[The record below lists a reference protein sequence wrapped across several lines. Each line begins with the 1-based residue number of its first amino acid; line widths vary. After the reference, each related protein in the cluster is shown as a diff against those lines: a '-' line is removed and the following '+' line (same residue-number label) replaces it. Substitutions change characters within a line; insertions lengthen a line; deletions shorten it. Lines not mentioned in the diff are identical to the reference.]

1 VKILS
6 TASEIQSAPPDTLHP
21 SGSRTY
27 KQAIDLLQTEID
39 RTAAKWEPMVSGTQA
54 GTVGAHAGDGF
65 FTDGNNQ
72 TGEWQSQK
80 GFFWTGGFWTG
91 ELWKMYA
98 RTHDEKYRRWAEL
111 WTSRMVGA
119 EPDQNHDT
127 GFLYF
132 YSSVPGFELTHDQK
146 LHDSAIRGADHLL
159 GMYNPVTQLIPA
171 WNQNGDDTIV
181 DTMMNLQLLWWAS
194 RDTGNAKYRQAA
206 LKHAL
211 RSADWLVRSDGS
223 VIQSVHYN
231 PGDNR
236 QEFHLH
242 GGNANNEPLVFP
254 NNARP
259 GERVFYHTH
268 QGFSWETSWSRGTA
282 WALYGFATAYRET
295 HDSRLLTTA
304 QKVADYIVA
313 ELPDD
318 GVPWYD
324 FYDEGVIYRNRDSS
338 AAAIAAAGLLQLA
351 SLTQDAQKSQT
362 YRAQAERITHS
373 LIDRY
378 LAPTF
383 PGDNSPPGVLRH
395 GTGTRPADGMLIYGQ
410 YYLLETLMALDSAKP
425 R

>member
-1 VKILS
+1 
-6 TASEIQSAPPDTLHP
+6 
-21 SGSRTY
+21 
-27 KQAIDLLQTEID
+27 
-39 RTAAKWEPMVSGTQA
+39 
-54 GTVGAHAGDGF
+54 
-65 FTDGNNQ
+65 
-72 TGEWQSQK
+72 
-80 GFFWTGGFWTG
+80 
-91 ELWKMYA
+91 
-98 RTHDEKYRRWAEL
+98 
-111 WTSRMVGA
+111 MVGA

-171 WNQNGDDTIV
+171 WSQNGDDTIV

-194 RDTGNAKYRQAA
+194 RDTGNAKYRDAA

-295 HDSRLLTTA
+295 HDARLLTTA

-313 ELPDD
+313 ELPED

-378 LAPTF
+378 LTPTF
-383 PGDNSPPGVLRH
+383 PGDNSPPGILRH
-395 GTGTRPADGMLIYGQ
+395 GSGTRPADGMLIYGQ
-410 YYLLETLMALDSAKP
+410 YYLLETLIALDSARP
-425 R
+425 

>member
-1 VKILS
+1 
-6 TASEIQSAPPDTLHP
+6 
-21 SGSRTY
+21 
-27 KQAIDLLQTEID
+27 
-39 RTAAKWEPMVSGTQA
+39 
-54 GTVGAHAGDGF
+54 
-65 FTDGNNQ
+65 
-72 TGEWQSQK
+72 
-80 GFFWTGGFWTG
+80 
-91 ELWKMYA
+91 
-98 RTHDEKYRRWAEL
+98 
-111 WTSRMVGA
+111 
-119 EPDQNHDT
+119 
-127 GFLYF
+127 
-132 YSSVPGFELTHDQK
+132 
-146 LHDSAIRGADHLL
+146 
-159 GMYNPVTQLIPA
+159 
-171 WNQNGDDTIV
+171 
-181 DTMMNLQLLWWAS
+181 
-194 RDTGNAKYRQAA
+194 
-206 LKHAL
+206 
-211 RSADWLVRSDGS
+211 VRSDGS
-223 VIQSVHYN
+223 AIQSVHYN

-295 HDSRLLTTA
+295 HDARLLTTA

-313 ELPDD
+313 ELPED

-378 LAPTF
+378 LTPTF
-383 PGDNSPPGVLRH
+383 PGDNSPPGILRH
-395 GTGTRPADGMLIYGQ
+395 GSGTRPADGMLIYGQ
-410 YYLLETLMALDSAKP
+410 YYLLETLIALDSARP
-425 R
+425 